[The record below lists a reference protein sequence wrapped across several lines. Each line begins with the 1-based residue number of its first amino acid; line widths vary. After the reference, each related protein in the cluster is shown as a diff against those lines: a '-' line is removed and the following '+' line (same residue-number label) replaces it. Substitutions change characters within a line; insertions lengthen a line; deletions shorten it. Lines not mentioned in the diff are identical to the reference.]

1 MRERRLINSAR
12 DNESP
17 KRFTAD
23 IMMKSCDSLP
33 PSSMMALLRTW
44 SNGWFTTHRT
54 QAKNNGGIKL
64 PCIFG
69 CDDEEDSL
77 HHCLCCQPLWTLVIS
92 CIVNQTSLLQLP
104 AANKICLVD
113 PDSVTISLWVMASQ
127 VHHALRNTDYTKSAS
142 HFHRS
147 DFSHI
152 AVIACALSINFAE
165 ELNLR

>member
-1 MRERRLINSAR
+1 
-12 DNESP
+12 
-17 KRFTAD
+17 
-23 IMMKSCDSLP
+23 MMKSCKSLP

-77 HHCLCCQPLWTLVIS
+77 HHYICCEPLWTLIIS
-92 CIVNQTSLLQLP
+92 CTVNQTSLLHLP
-104 AANKICLVD
+104 AANKICLVN
-113 PDSVTISLWVMASQ
+113 PSSVNISLWVMAFQ
-127 VHHALRNTDYTKSAS
+127 VYHALRNTYS
-142 HFHRS
+142 HEITRAVQQS

-152 AVIACALSINFAE
+152 AVIACGLLINFAE
-165 ELNLR
+165 DLNLR